1 LNASAANPA
10 HRPGKYDATIEMN
23 SLQTPYN
30 TIDIT
35 ERLIR
40 IGERV
45 REHVLNQLRQESA
58 ESLSAVAFESAA
70 DKIYVIDRSVE
81 TILLPA
87 LAEELQPALSFA
99 LICEGVNDEKP
110 LAFPSHIPIDQCQAR
125 LIVDPIDG
133 TRPIMYNKRSA
144 WWLAGLAPNR
154 GEDTSLRDID
164 VAVQIEIPTTRAALA
179 DVIWAVRG
187 KGAFGLTSNLITH
200 ELKKF
205 HPEPSRAT
213 TIRGGFASIFH
224 AMPGG
229 KEIFAAIEEELVREL
244 IGGLDVS
251 KTALFDDQYL
261 STAGQL
267 YELITGH
274 DRMLVDVRGL
284 LYQMF
289 RRNGL
294 HGGHACHPYDVC
306 TILIAQ
312 EAGVEITDGRG
323 RLLNVPL
330 DTTTDVSWIGYANKA
345 IRTEVEPVLLKLLA
359 KHGLI

>member
-1 LNASAANPA
+1 
-10 HRPGKYDATIEMN
+10 
-23 SLQTPYN
+23 LQSSYHPSE
-30 TIDIT
+30 IA

-40 IGERV
+40 VGERV

-58 ESLSAVAFESAA
+58 ESLSAIAFETAA

-81 TILLPA
+81 TVLLPA
-87 LAEELQPALSFA
+87 LAEELQPVLSFA

-110 LAFPSHIPIDQCQAR
+110 LIFPSNTPIDQCQAR

-154 GEDTSLRDID
+154 GEETSLLDID
-164 VAVQIEIPTTRAALA
+164 LAVQIEIPTTRAALA
-179 DVIWAVRG
+179 DVIWAIRG
-187 KGAFGLTSNLITH
+187 KGAKGVTSNLITH
-200 ELKKF
+200 ELKRF
-205 HPEPSRAT
+205 RPEPSRAT
-213 TIRGGFASIFH
+213 TIRGGFASVFH

-244 IGGLDVS
+244 IGELEES

-261 STAGQL
+261 STGGQL

-274 DRMLVDVRGL
+274 DRLLVDVRGL

-289 RRNGL
+289 RRDGK
-294 HGGHACHPYDVC
+294 HGGHACHPYDLC

-312 EAGVEITDGRG
+312 EAGVEVTDGRG
-323 RLLNVPL
+323 RILDAPL

-345 IRTEVEPVLLKLLA
+345 IRAEVEPVLLRLLA
-359 KHGLI
+359 KQGLI